1 MVSFLF
7 LSQILAWMN
16 VLTTVIRN
24 GNRMEFSHIFI
35 TLGAKTEMSC
45 KQTLKISRC
54 YQLHKI
60 FVSVLILKINCWSL
74 LTLILPF
81 TEVIAK
87 VGFFYKSGQQFLTPK
102 LISTDVNIWQKLRN
116 LKIKGMNFLYFLHFN
131 FCILIFRL
139 GGPARKFLGT
149 DGYRILVR

>member
-7 LSQILAWMN
+7 VSQILAWMN

-24 GNRMEFSHIFI
+24 GNRLEFSHIFI
-35 TLGAKTEMSC
+35 TSGAKTEMSC

-74 LTLILPF
+74 FTLILLF

-87 VGFFYKSGQQFLTPK
+87 VGFFYRSGQQFLTHK
-102 LISTDVNIWQKLRN
+102 LISTDVNIWEKLRT
-116 LKIKGMNFLYFLHFN
+116 L
-131 FCILIFRL
+131 FRL
-139 GGPARKFLGT
+139 GGPGFLGT

>member
-35 TLGAKTEMSC
+35 TSGAKTEMSC
-45 KQTLKISRC
+45 KQILNISRC

-60 FVSVLILKINCWSL
+60 FVSVLILINCWSL
-74 LTLILPF
+74 FTLILSF

-87 VGFFYKSGQQFLTPK
+87 VGFFYRSGQQFLTQK
-102 LISTDVNIWQKLRN
+102 SISTAVNIVR
-116 LKIKGMNFLYFLHFN
+116 KIRSMVPP
-131 FCILIFRL
+131 RL
-139 GGPARKFLGT
+139 
-149 DGYRILVR
+149 